1 VAEIGTGLH
10 EGGLANVTT
19 NASWVVLARVVR
31 PQGRR
36 GELLAEI
43 LTDFPNSFAQRK
55 QLFLR
60 SEGGEA
66 GADVRPVVLEAFWH
80 HKGRVVLKFTG
91 IDSIGDAEPFRGFE
105 VVVPLSERMP
115 LTEDAVYV
123 SDLVGARVMDVS
135 RVPAEDVGEIVD
147 VVPEGPGPAMLVLN
161 TGAREPGLVPFV
173 KAYLQ
178 RIDLAA
184 KRLEMLLPEGLL
196 AIDAPLTV
204 EERQQMD
211 EEKKTGN

>member
-1 VAEIGTGLH
+1 MA
-10 EGGLANVTT
+10 
-19 NASWVVLARVVR
+19 LARVVR

-36 GELLAEI
+36 GELLAEV

-60 SEGGEA
+60 SESGEIH
-66 GADVRPVVLEAFWH
+66 PVVLETFWH

-91 IDSIGDAEPFRGFE
+91 IDSISDAEPFRGFE

-115 LTEDAVYV
+115 LTDDAVYV
-123 SDLVGARVMDVS
+123 SDLVGARVMDVG
-135 RVPAEDVGEIVD
+135 RVPAEDVGEIID

-184 KRLEMLLPEGLL
+184 KRIEMLLPEGLL

-204 EERQQMD
+204 EERQHMD